1 MPEPPQDRNPVDEQL
16 KPSGAFFI
24 PQEPGFR
31 VFGFKVL
38 GVLARIEFA
47 GETDGPHIHEVA
59 GHLVRES
66 ERTAILSPFDKLGR
80 IGEPTV
86 NAVYLALQSLGGL
99 FMLPPFPA
107 YRLVQ
112 PF

>member
-1 MPEPPQDRNPVDEQL
+1 M
-16 KPSGAFFI
+16 
-24 PQEPGFR
+24 
-31 VFGFKVL
+31 FGFKVL
-38 GVLARIEFA
+38 GVLARVEFA